1 VSRRTGRRSMRR
13 KPGSDH
19 RSRGPGVEVQHEAL
33 RTVWPSAAQPV
44 ACLDPRALLRGL
56 QVGVRRSVR
65 RVMVLDGTTV
75 VLGVLVIACLSL
87 LFLI

>member
-1 VSRRTGRRSMRR
+1 
-13 KPGSDH
+13 
-19 RSRGPGVEVQHEAL
+19 
-33 RTVWPSAAQPV
+33 
-44 ACLDPRALLRGL
+44 LLRGL